1 MSPSAG
7 DQFCSS
13 RPRFTRGPSL
23 SAAFVFQ
30 LTVGLYEFEVTVD
43 GEGAHGKGYVNVT
56 VNPGAC
62 KQQPPVT
69 LFWILDFVCCAINFS
84 YMCKKK

>member
-1 MSPSAG
+1 M
-7 DQFCSS
+7 
-13 RPRFTRGPSL
+13 
-23 SAAFVFQ
+23 
-30 LTVGLYEFEVTVD
+30 D

-84 YMCKKK
+84 YMCKKKSKFLVDK